1 MKSKIT
7 KIIIATDFSTLSES
21 AFKTGIAIAK
31 RQNAEVT
38 ILHVMDRLDYIK
50 PSKAFLPFDGIDD
63 YHFETI
69 GKYLDML
76 AARIHEDTGIKVSS
90 KVLEGLPSEKICA
103 YAYQQKASLIVMGTH
118 GISGSR
124 EIFMGSDAFKIIK
137 NCNCPALTVPSEWN
151 KTSFGRVI
159 FPVQLKPGT
168 FEKYFYA
175 RPIIEKNN
183 SELYI
188 LGLSERNKP
197 SEIKELATLVDRLK
211 LQLHSDRV
219 TYQSAFS
226 PCTNFPEKVAQVA
239 GEFLA
244 DLTVVA
250 VHPEDDPRASK
261 SGPFAEQLLNILKIP
276 ILNIKPFSQHF
287 IPDLQMEL
295 ADNWVKIVN

>member
-7 KIIIATDFSTLSES
+7 KVIIPTDFSALSES
-21 AFKTGIAIAK
+21 AFKTGLAIAK
-31 RQNAEVT
+31 RQNAEIT
-38 ILHVMDRLDYIK
+38 ILHVMDRLDYIE
-50 PSKAFLPFDGIDD
+50 PSKAFLPFGGIEA
-63 YHFETI
+63 YHSETI
-69 GKYLDML
+69 GKYMDML
-76 AARIHEDTGIKVSS
+76 AAKIHGDTGIKVSS
-90 KVLEGLPSEKICA
+90 KVLEGLPSEKICG

-124 EIFMGSDAFKIIK
+124 ELFMGSDAFKIIK
-137 NCNCPALTVPSEWN
+137 NCSCPALTVPSDWN
-151 KTSFGRVI
+151 KTTFGRII

-197 SEIKELATLVDRLK
+197 SELKELATLVDRLK
-211 LQLHSDRV
+211 LQLHSDSV

-226 PCTNFPEKVAQVA
+226 PCTDFPEKVAQVA
-239 GEFLA
+239 VDFLA
-244 DLTVVA
+244 DLAIVA
-250 VHPEDDPRASK
+250 VHPADDPRASK
-261 SGPFAEQLLNILKIP
+261 SGPFAEQLLNLLKIP
-276 ILNIKPFSQHF
+276 ILSIKPFSQHV